1 MKYDIQVT
9 QCRRDTIEAT
19 LKAQAN
25 QGWQLVSCWPEAD
38 KIIGVFQRPL
48 PENATVVAAP
58 EKQVDSSERAVPAKS
73 SANTFPFSLD
83 TVLKSAISEP
93 IKSRQTRHILS
104 VKKLA
109 ESYCI
114 SSTDMLSLLEKLGLD
129 VNPLAHQG
137 YNMWLYQGK
146 SGWYVNAE
154 KSA

>member
-9 QCRRDTIEAT
+9 QCRRDAIEET

-25 QGWQLVSCWPEAD
+25 QGWQLVSCWPETD
-38 KIIGVFQRPL
+38 QIIGVFQRPL
-48 PENATVVAAP
+48 HENATVVAAP
-58 EKQVDSSERAVPAKS
+58 EKQMLSSERAVPVKS
-73 SANTFPFSLD
+73 STKALPFSLD
-83 TVLKSAISEP
+83 TLLKSAISEP
-93 IKSRQTRHILS
+93 IKSRQSRHILS

-109 ESYCI
+109 ESFCI
-114 SSTDMLSLLEKLGLD
+114 SSTDMLSLIQKLGLD

-137 YNMWLYQGK
+137 YQIWLYQGK